1 MRMRLLSISVALLW
15 AAAAQAGSSS
25 EEARAWIKR
34 MNEALVN
41 RNYSGELTHR
51 WKDGTENLS
60 IIHRMRDGRM
70 VERVI
75 SRDGSGHE
83 ILRNGTQ
90 YVRFYPEK
98 RIALVETR
106 TRSFG
111 HIPALNGL
119 NAESDKF
126 YVVRDAGAQQL
137 LGWAGPTQLILIEP
151 RDANRYGYRIWLDR
165 QNAMPIKTQMV
176 TKAGEVIDDLSFT
189 RLQLPESIPDD
200 LLKPAMDT
208 RSFRWMS
215 RDVQPGVVKQG
226 FEPRANLLPAG
237 YRSLN
242 FDVPMP
248 GNQAGAP
255 KTRFIVSDGISWV
268 SVLVEAA
275 DQPRPEGPG
284 QMGATAAYVIKLDN
298 YYISAFGG
306 VPPAVVKSIVEAVR
320 PE

>member
-1 MRMRLLSISVALLW
+1 MRLVSFSLAFLW
-15 AAAAQAGSSS
+15 AVAAQAGSSS
-25 EEARAWIKR
+25 EDARAWITR
-34 MNEALVN
+34 MNDVLIN

-111 HIPALNGL
+111 HIPALKL
-119 NAESDKF
+119 RDDSDKY
-126 YVVRDAGAQQL
+126 YVIRDAGPQKL
-137 LGWAGPTQLILIEP
+137 LGWAGTTQLISIEP
-151 RDANRYGYRIWLDR
+151 RDANRYGYRIWLDK

-189 RLQLPESIPDD
+189 SLQLSDSIADD

-208 RSFRWMS
+208 RTFRWMS
-215 RDVQPGVVKQG
+215 RDVQPGVVKQS
-226 FEPRANLLPAG
+226 FEPRAGLLPSG

-242 FDVPMP
+242 FDVPVP

-268 SVLVEAA
+268 SVLVELA
-275 DQPRPEGPG
+275 DKPRPEGAG
-284 QMGATAAYVIKLDN
+284 QMGATAAYVVKLDN

-306 VPPAVVKSIVEAVR
+306 VPPAVVKAIVEAVR